1 MSIVRTSRRIWV
13 VVSAGVVTVTA
24 LVAIVRAVVKVD
36 EVEDKVIKVEAKG
49 AETKLELKA
58 EIELLKRYERRNT
71 GRVHKIDAKA
81 DIIMERLGIPIP
93 AHLRAP
99 TDPEELEHE

>member
-1 MSIVRTSRRIWV
+1 MSIVRTSRRIWI
-13 VVSAGVVTVTA
+13 VVSAGLVTVTA
-24 LVAIVRAVVKVD
+24 LVAIVRGVVKVD
-36 EVEDKVIKVEAKG
+36 EVEDQVIKVEAKG
-49 AETKLELKA
+49 DETKRELKA

>member
-13 VVSAGVVTVTA
+13 VVSAGLVTVTA

-36 EVEDKVIKVEAKG
+36 EVEDKVLKVEATG
-49 AETKLELKA
+49 AESKRELKA

>member
-13 VVSAGVVTVTA
+13 VVSAAVVVVGA
-24 LVAIVRAVVKVD
+24 MVAIVRAIVKVD
-36 EVEDKVIKVEAKG
+36 EVEDKVFVVESTA
-49 AETKLELKA
+49 AATKKELKA
-58 EIELLKRYERRNT
+58 EIELLRRYERRNT
-71 GRVHKIDAKA
+71 GRIHKIDAKA